1 MKGTMII
8 KEILGL
14 RTGKEAFPVN
24 WGGQK
29 GPPRLSGAAFL
40 TQTRRNGLFLG
51 FLFRGNEATLP
62 P

>member
-1 MKGTMII
+1 MKGAMII
-8 KEILGL
+8 KEILACVRGRRLSRGIGAGKSGL
-14 RTGKEAFPVN
+14 R
-24 WGGQK
+24 
-29 GPPRLSGAAFL
+29 RLSGAAFL

>member
-8 KEILGL
+8 KEILACVRG
-14 RTGKEAFPVN
+14 R
-24 WGGQK
+24 
-29 GPPRLSGAAFL
+29 RLCRGIGADKRAPGETLL